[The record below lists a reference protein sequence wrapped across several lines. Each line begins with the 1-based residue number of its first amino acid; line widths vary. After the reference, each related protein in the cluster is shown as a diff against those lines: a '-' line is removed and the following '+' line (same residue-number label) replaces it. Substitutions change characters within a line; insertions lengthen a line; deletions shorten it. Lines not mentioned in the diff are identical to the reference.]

1 MRDMQTCREEVFRRS
16 GERIRRRQRRR
27 RTAAALG
34 APLALCVV
42 IGVAAGPGWMR
53 MGSAAKNDALPAPE
67 EMENTAQVQ
76 VISPDADREWRAES
90 SAADVL
96 ASILEWRA
104 ETMPAEMEKDANEA
118 PHNANAVPDAQND
131 DVRPGDPETASQ
143 SEYGMEDPAYR
154 IVLRNAD
161 GTEQTYALTLDGLVE
176 EMTGEWIP
184 LTEEQAAELRQALG
198 ID

>member
-1 MRDMQTCREEVFRRS
+1 MRDMETCREEVFRRS
-16 GERIRRRQRRR
+16 GERIRRRQKRR

-34 APLALCVV
+34 APLALCLV

-67 EMENTAQVQ
+67 SQEDTARVQ
-76 VISPDADREWRAES
+76 VISPDGDREWRAES

-96 ASILEWRA
+96 ASILD
-104 ETMPAEMEKDANEA
+104 AEMEKDAAEM
-118 PHNANAVPDAQND
+118 PGDMANAPGQEND
-131 DVRPGDPETASQ
+131 DVRHGDPVTASQ
-143 SEYGMEDPAYR
+143 SENVSEDPAYR
-154 IVLRNAD
+154 VILRNDD
-161 GTEQTYALTLDGLVE
+161 GTEQTYTLTADGLVE
-176 EMTGEWIP
+176 ELTGEWIP

>member
-1 MRDMQTCREEVFRRS
+1 MRDMETCREEVFRRS
-16 GERIRRRQRRR
+16 GERIRRRQKRR

-34 APLALCVV
+34 APLALCLA

-67 EMENTAQVQ
+67 SQEDTARVQ
-76 VISPDADREWRAES
+76 VISPDGDREWRAES

-96 ASILEWRA
+96 ASILD
-104 ETMPAEMEKDANEA
+104 AEMETIPDETEKYDAEM
-118 PHNANAVPDAQND
+118 PGDMANAPGQEND
-131 DVRPGDPETASQ
+131 DVRHGDPVTASQ
-143 SEYGMEDPAYR
+143 SENVSEDPAYR
-154 IVLRNAD
+154 VILRNDD
-161 GTEQTYALTLDGLVE
+161 GTEQTYTLTAGGLVE
-176 EMTGEWIP
+176 ELTGERIP